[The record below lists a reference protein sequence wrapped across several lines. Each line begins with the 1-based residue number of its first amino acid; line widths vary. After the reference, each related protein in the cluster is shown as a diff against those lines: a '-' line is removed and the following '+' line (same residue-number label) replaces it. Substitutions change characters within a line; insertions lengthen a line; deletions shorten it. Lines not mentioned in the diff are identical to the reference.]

1 MIMQKLSN
9 NDVPARFDV
18 CGVGNAIVD
27 VLVDSDDA
35 FLVKKDIIKD
45 SMNLVDEARAQ
56 SLYKD
61 MVDPVEASG
70 GSVANSVAAVASM
83 GGEPCYIGKVK
94 DDKLGHVF
102 SKDME
107 ALGVFIPTEPA
118 TNGPST
124 ARCMIF
130 VTPDASR
137 SMCTY
142 LGACVG
148 LGVDDIDPM
157 QIVNS
162 KVTFLEGYLFDPPKA
177 KEAFHHCAKIAHD
190 SNRHIA
196 LSLSDL
202 FCVDRHRD
210 DFMEFIKGGVDIL
223 IGNED
228 ELKSLFQVE
237 TVEEAVAL
245 ANKNVG
251 LVACTCGEKG
261 VVVANG
267 DDVFSV
273 PADPIDKLVD
283 TTGAGD
289 MFAGAFLYGLTH
301 GHSLE
306 ESAKIGTI
314 AAADVLKHFGPRP
327 KGSLKELVE
336 AKGIS
341 L

>member
-1 MIMQKLSN
+1 MIMRNLAN

-18 CGVGNAIVD
+18 CGIGNAIVD
-27 VLVDSDDA
+27 VLAESDDA
-35 FLVKKDIIKD
+35 FLEAQHIVKD
-45 SMNLVDEARAQ
+45 SMNLIEEDRAEA
-56 SLYKD
+56 LYKE
-61 MVDPVEASG
+61 MKEPVTASG
-70 GSVANSVAAVASM
+70 GSVANSVAAVASL
-83 GGEPCYIGKVK
+83 GGHPCYIGKVK
-94 DDKLGHVF
+94 DDELGSIF

-107 ALGVFIPTEPA
+107 NLGVHIPTTPA
-118 TNGPST
+118 TEGPST
-124 ARCMIF
+124 ARCMVF
-130 VTPDASR
+130 VTPDAKR

-177 KEAFHHCAKIAHD
+177 KEAFRHSAKIAHD
-190 SNRHIA
+190 ANRLIA

-210 DFMEFIKGGVDIL
+210 DFLSFIKEDVDIL
-223 IGNED
+223 IGNES
-228 ELKSLFQVE
+228 ELKSLFEVDGFD
-237 TVEEAVAL
+237 EAMAKAAKLVGIVA
-245 ANKNVG
+245 G
-251 LVACTCGEKG
+251 TCGEKG

-267 DDVFSV
+267 TEVIAV
-273 PADPIDKLVD
+273 PADPIEALVD

-289 MFAGAFLYGLTH
+289 MFAGGFLYGLTN

-306 ESAKIGTI
+306 TSARIGTV
-314 AAADVLKHFGPRP
+314 AASDVLQHYGPRP
-327 KGSLKELVE
+327 KGDLRELM
-336 AKGIS
+336 KSKHIG